1 MNLKIFK
8 DLKVL
13 GGKGKSAVFTDT
25 LVHKPHVD
33 LSLEA
38 QAHKKKSV
46 FQSCAVPK
54 MTCLNTTSGC
64 NKHCI

>member
-38 QAHKKKSV
+38 QAHKKKNQFSKAAQ
-46 FQSCAVPK
+46 FLKRLA
-54 MTCLNTTSGC
+54 
-64 NKHCI
+64 

>member
-38 QAHKKKSV
+38 QAHKKNQFSKAAQ
-46 FQSCAVPK
+46 FLK
-54 MTCLNTTSGC
+54 
-64 NKHCI
+64 

>member
-1 MNLKIFK
+1 MDLKIFK

-38 QAHKKKSV
+38 QAHKKKNQFSKAAQ
-46 FQSCAVPK
+46 FLKRLA
-54 MTCLNTTSGC
+54 
-64 NKHCI
+64 